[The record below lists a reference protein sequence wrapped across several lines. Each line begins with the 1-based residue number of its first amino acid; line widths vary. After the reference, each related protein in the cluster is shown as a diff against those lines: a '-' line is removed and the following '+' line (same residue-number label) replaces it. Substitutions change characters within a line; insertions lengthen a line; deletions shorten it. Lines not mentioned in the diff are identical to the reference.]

1 MKVGDLVKI
10 KKPPFIPGA
19 EEGREREGQH
29 GVIIDALEMNDGFYE
44 FEVLFEDDVDWFSSL
59 ELENIN
65 G

>member
-10 KKPPFIPGA
+10 KNPRSANYDLG
-19 EEGREREGQH
+19 
-29 GVIIDALEMNDGFYE
+29 LDGFYE